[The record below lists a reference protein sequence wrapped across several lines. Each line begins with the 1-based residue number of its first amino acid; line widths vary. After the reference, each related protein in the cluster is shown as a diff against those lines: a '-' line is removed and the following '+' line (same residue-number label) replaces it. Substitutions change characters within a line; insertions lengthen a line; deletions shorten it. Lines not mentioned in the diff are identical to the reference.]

1 MISLRRPCPCL
12 ARRQWLIDDPPDLHL
27 DGLVPFR
34 LGWDMAVPRAGG
46 VYLISDL
53 RGPLYIGR
61 TGDLRRRYD
70 QHYLGSHNDLVNRAL
85 DRPLGEPS
93 FAWAEI
99 PTPDQPAVERE
110 LIASL
115 APICNLTNQRLPA

>member
-1 MISLRRPCPCL
+1 MISLRRRPSLSC
-12 ARRQWLIDDPPDLHL
+12 RQWLIDDPPDLHL

-34 LGWDMAVPRAGG
+34 LGWDIAVPRAGG

-61 TGDLRRRYD
+61 TGDLRRRYG
-70 QHYLGSHNDLVNRAL
+70 QHYLGSHNDLVNKAL
-85 DRPLGEPS
+85 DHPLGEPS

-99 PTPDQPAVERE
+99 PTPDQPAVERR
-110 LIASL
+110 LIGAL
-115 APICNLTNQRLPA
+115 APICNLTNQRPHR